1 MAERVWNTDP
11 LIPKLVLGR
20 IGGTSLTCCYHTLQ
34 FARRVCALRQE
45 SGQAARQLCLTSEQP
60 VFVGRI

>member
-11 LIPKLVLGR
+11 LIPKLALER
-20 IGGTSLTCCYHTLQ
+20 IGGTSLACCYRTLQ
-34 FARRVCALRQE
+34 LARRACALRQE
-45 SGQAARQLCLTSEQP
+45 SGRAALQLCLTSEQS